1 MCFYKNDLKALSL
14 FTDIGNLTY
23 SLKKLL
29 HYINNKVLVKIA
41 SLQMAS
47 VLTRIVAGILT
58 SKAIALFIGAEGL
71 ALIGNFRSFV
81 VSFQTI
87 ATGGFYK
94 GVVKYIGEFKDDTLK
109 LSRTLSTVYYLGFVL
124 TIVVS
129 FFCYFESE
137 WINGII
143 FPHPQN
149 VNDYADVIRV
159 FAIVLP
165 FYVLNMFSFS
175 IMNGHS
181 KYKILIIINII
192 GQILSVSIALLLIYQ
207 NHLQGALISVA
218 IAESLIFLITLV
230 GIINRKSLV
239 SLIKVSEVN
248 FTMFKKMAPYSLMAL
263 FSAVLLPFVAIAV
276 RSHIIEN
283 IGYKDAGF
291 WEAMTRISNYY
302 LMFVS
307 SLIALYLLPRFAE
320 IEGAKAFKK
329 EVISFYKTIIPF
341 LLGGL
346 ILIYIL
352 KHYIVIGVFS
362 SEFEPV
368 EDLFLFQLLGDF
380 VKILS
385 IIIAYQFLAKKM
397 FWHYVLTEA
406 FLVIVLYTTSIYF
419 IDLFDD
425 VEGAVIA
432 HFVSYLMY
440 YGIILLIFGSSL
452 FGVESEK

>member
-1 MCFYKNDLKALSL
+1 
-14 FTDIGNLTY
+14 
-23 SLKKLL
+23 
-29 HYINNKVLVKIA
+29 V
-41 SLQMAS
+41 
-47 VLTRIVAGILT
+47 
-58 SKAIALFIGAEGL
+58 
-71 ALIGNFRSFV
+71 
-81 VSFQTI
+81 
-87 ATGGFYK
+87 
-94 GVVKYIGEFKDDTLK
+94 
-109 LSRTLSTVYYLGFVL
+109 GFVL

-192 GQILSVSIALLLIYQ
+192 GQILSVSIALLL
-207 NHLQGALISVA
+207 
-218 IAESLIFLITLV
+218 T
-230 GIINRKSLV
+230 
-239 SLIKVSEVN
+239 
-248 FTMFKKMAPYSLMAL
+248 YSLMAL

-352 KHYIVIGVFS
+352 KHYIVIGIFS

-452 FGVESEK
+452 FGFYKKQLIVKSNVC